1 MHGRYRAVLRKGLQ
15 GWRENAYMGTRKL
28 EILKTKSLRKAR
40 EKGQEKNKTHH
51 K

>member
-1 MHGRYRAVLRKGLQ
+1 MEDSEQCSAKDYKDGEK
-15 GWRENAYMGTRKL
+15 NAYMGTRKL